1 MMADPARFHDATEDV
16 LMNHH
21 IARSARLVAALI
33 VLHVASGAAQ
43 GTNTLPA
50 DLAAKINAAATEI
63 VAKTHVP
70 SASVGIVQN
79 GRIVYLAAFGMAR
92 LSPSLPA
99 TPEMRYAIGSITK
112 QFTTACILLLAEE
125 GKLTLDDPLAKYFPE
140 LTRAKEVTIRNLLTH
155 TSGYQDYAPQD
166 YTIPAWTKPTTA
178 TAIVH
183 EWATKPLDFDPGTQ
197 YQYSNTN
204 FNIVG
209 LIVEKVSGQPFWTFL
224 SKRVLTPLGM
234 TRTIDLDTQH
244 SQMEPTGYFR
254 NALGPLRPAISEA
267 PGWYFADGEMAMPA
281 SDLLKWDIS
290 LMNQTLLKPASWAA
304 MATEMRLKN
313 GQGARYGLGV
323 SLSVRDGR
331 RVVSHGGEVG
341 GFVASNTIFPDD
353 KVAVVVL
360 TNQEASAAAG
370 AIGRAIA
377 TLLLPPPASAT
388 SPTETAKAEAL
399 ATKVLAGLQQGNID
413 RTLFSV
419 NGNFYFDATAL
430 GDFSSSLGPLGAI
443 KNLKQTGSS
452 LRGGMTYRSFEA
464 EFANGTKVSIST
476 YTTSDGKLEQFIV
489 DLAG

>member
-1 MMADPARFHDATEDV
+1 MEHR
-16 LMNHH
+16 
-21 IARSARLVAALI
+21 IARATWLATVLVALQIAP
-33 VLHVASGAAQ
+33 AATQ
-43 GTNTLPA
+43 ATNTLPA
-50 DLAAKINAAATEI
+50 DLAAKVNAAVTDI
-63 VAKTHVP
+63 VTRTHVP

-79 GRIVYLAAFGMAR
+79 GRVVYLAAFGMAR
-92 LSPSLPA
+92 LSPSMPA

-125 GKLTLDDPLAKYFPE
+125 GKLTLDDPVAKYFPE
-140 LTRAKEVTIRNLLTH
+140 LTRAREVTIRNLLSH

-224 SKRVLTPLGM
+224 SRRVLVPLAM
-234 TRTIDLDTQH
+234 TKTIDLDTQH
-244 SQMEPTGYFR
+244 ALMEPIGYFR
-254 NALGPLRPAISEA
+254 NALGPLRPAIPEA
-267 PGWYFADGEMAMPA
+267 PGWYFADGELAMPA
-281 SDLLKWDIS
+281 GDLLKWDIS
-290 LMNQTLLKPASWAA
+290 LMHQTLLKPASYAA
-304 MATEMRLKN
+304 METEMRLKN

-341 GFVASNTIFPDD
+341 GFVASNTVFPDD

-370 AIGRAIA
+370 AIGRAIS
-377 TLLLPPPASAT
+377 TLLLPPPASAS
-388 SPTETAKAEAL
+388 SPAETARAEAL
-399 ATKVLAGLQQGNID
+399 ATKVLAGLQRGEID
-413 RTLFSV
+413 RALFSA
-419 NGNFYFDATAL
+419 NGNFYFDQTAL
-430 GDFSSSLGPLGAI
+430 GDFATSLEPLGAI
-443 KNLKQTGSS
+443 KTLKQTSTA
-452 LRGGMTYRSFEA
+452 LRGGMTFRAFEA
-464 EFANGTKVSIST
+464 EFTNGTKVSIST

-489 DLAG
+489 DQAG

>member
-1 MMADPARFHDATEDV
+1 
-16 LMNHH
+16 MNHQ
-21 IARSARLVAALI
+21 IARSARLAALFTI
-33 VLHVASGAAQ
+33 LSVTGGAAQ
-43 GTNTLPA
+43 GTNTLPT
-50 DLAAKINAAATEI
+50 DLAAKVSAAVTDI
-63 VAKTHVP
+63 VTKTHVP

-79 GRIVYLAAFGMAR
+79 GRVVYLAAFGMAR
-92 LSPSLPA
+92 LSPPLPA

-125 GKLTLDDPLAKYFPE
+125 GKLTLDDPVAKYFPE

-178 TAIVH
+178 RAIVH

-209 LIVEKVSGQPFWTFL
+209 LIVEKVSGQPFWSFL
-224 SKRVLTPLGM
+224 SRRVLVPLAM
-234 TRTIDLDTQH
+234 TETIDLDTQH
-244 SQMEPTGYFR
+244 DQMEPTGYFR

-267 PGWYFADGEMAMPA
+267 PGWYFADGEMSMPA
-281 SDLLKWDIS
+281 GDLLKWDIA

-304 MATEMRLKN
+304 METEMRLKN

-323 SLSVRDGR
+323 SLAVRDGR

-341 GFVASNTIFPDD
+341 GFVASNTVFPDD

-370 AIGRAIA
+370 AIGRAIS
-377 TLLLPPPASAT
+377 TLLLPPPASAS
-388 SPTETAKAEAL
+388 SPAETAKAEAL
-399 ATKVLAGLQQGNID
+399 ATKVLAGLQRGEID
-413 RTLFSV
+413 RALFSA
-419 NGNFYFDATAL
+419 NGNFYFDQTAL
-430 GDFSSSLGPLGAI
+430 GDFATSLGPLGAI
-443 KNLKQTGSS
+443 KSVRQTGTS
-452 LRGGMTYRSFEA
+452 LRGGMTFRAFEA
-464 EFANGTKVSIST
+464 EFSSGTKVSIST
-476 YTTSDGKLEQFIV
+476 FTTTDGKLEQFIV